1 MKSLEEVLHAAR
13 SLGHAGIAVVAHG
26 PHGPY
31 VAMCVGP
38 DGRPSDPRNW
48 DAQPTPDAA
57 LEDLY
62 RMMTTAQEAL
72 R

>member
-1 MKSLEEVLHAAR
+1 MPSLEELIHAAR
-13 SLGHAGIAVVAHG
+13 ARGLTGVALVAHG

-31 VAMCVGP
+31 LAMCLGE
-38 DGRPSDPRNW
+38 DGRVCDPRNW

-57 LEDLY
+57 LEDLA
-62 RMMTTAQEAL
+62 RRLLPQLEAK